1 VLKVE
6 YLLIFMPN
14 IFHEKNFQYLKN
26 AYLSD
31 NLHHS
36 YIFYGEEGS
45 GKFDFALYVARF
57 LQCENKKEG
66 VPCEKC
72 KNCKVNKNG
81 FVINAY
87 ILNKEKDESITIGEI
102 REMQKR
108 EELSVAGGGVKVFI
122 INNAQN
128 LTREASEA
136 FLKTLEE
143 PTKRSLIILLTEEKR
158 YLPRTILSRC
168 QSVFFPGGLNNIES
182 LSEESLRE
190 IVDQLTVLLGE
201 KKFEKMILAKELS
214 DDKGIR
220 KRVGEWVLVLYNMFL
235 VKNKALVTNGN
246 GTKILEGLEK
256 KLDYDK
262 ILEVLE
268 KANGLLNLLDTNVSK
283 RVLFEDFVLNIG
295 D

>member
-1 VLKVE
+1 
-6 YLLIFMPN
+6 MPN